1 MLLWL
6 EANAGTLAVL
16 LALAAV
22 VALIIYRQIKN
33 KREGSSSCGCG
44 CENCALRGKC
54 GGNR

>member
-6 EANAGTLAVL
+6 ETNAGTIIVC

-22 VALIIYRQIKN
+22 VALIVRGRIKN
-33 KREGSSSCGCG
+33 KKRGGSSCGCG

-54 GGNR
+54 GGK